1 MIYLISHRS
10 TSNIALQTIIWFLS
24 FSLKTHNFLQIDAES
39 GSLWTLLCNKKI
51 QHMLLS
57 PCSSTFMS
65 SNNLDYLM
73 LRYGNNQ
80 IIMNIS
86 CMYRTCALTSDTTPV
101 CYKHR
106 ICKQNRI
113 SKFSRLTI
121 RACWESRDRI
131 SMLRLL
137 VLGTMLDK
145 PFVPRRYFLLNFLML
160 CMHLLQETSL
170 NWDLGDASGEGE
182 RSSLQQEG

>member
-10 TSNIALQTIIWFLS
+10 TSNITLQTIIWFLS

-73 LRYGNNQ
+73 LQYGNNQ

-121 RACWESRDRI
+121 RACWSSWCWVQCSTSHLFQDDI
-131 SMLRLL
+131 FCSSVI
-137 VLGTMLDK
+137 VLSILKGADSIKHIWKFYTCLAK
-145 PFVPRRYFLLNFLML
+145 TPV
-160 CMHLLQETSL
+160 
-170 NWDLGDASGEGE
+170 W
-182 RSSLQQEG
+182 

>member
-86 CMYRTCALTSDTTPV
+86 CMYRTCALTSDTHPCAT
-101 CYKHR
+101 
-106 ICKQNRI
+106 NTASA
-113 SKFSRLTI
+113 SKI
-121 RACWESRDRI
+121 ES
-131 SMLRLL
+131 
-137 VLGTMLDK
+137 
-145 PFVPRRYFLLNFLML
+145 PNFLD
-160 CMHLLQETSL
+160 LQSEHVEA
-170 NWDLGDASGEGE
+170 LGAGYNARQAICSKTIF
-182 RSSLQQEG
+182 SAPVW